1 MISAYDFEMKQII
14 SMTALYK
21 KSIIMRFKILG
32 NIKWYTYTPLEKVKC
47 YSELKNEAKRICNIR
62 FVTVMSIVIRAL
74 GRVPKTSIS
83 GWKNYS
89 YKVRYR

>member
-32 NIKWYTYTPLEKVKC
+32 NIKWYIYTPLEKVKC
-47 YSELKNEAKRICNIR
+47 YKLFWTEKWGEEDL
-62 FVTVMSIVIRAL
+62 
-74 GRVPKTSIS
+74 
-83 GWKNYS
+83 
-89 YKVRYR
+89 